1 MLLRRT
7 KGKRRGATLAE
18 TMAGLILLIPV
29 VLFLIDVV
37 ALVIAQTAND
47 ALAKHCARAAASGK
61 DNAEA
66 NTNAQNVV
74 GAFANTFIVSGATLV
89 PGSACSSW
97 STTQVTCVT
106 QVTCTLPVPIP
117 GHATQ
122 VFQTDATEPVVGV
135 LPP

>member
-1 MLLRRT
+1 MLLRHNR
-7 KGKRRGATLAE
+7 KRAATLAE
-18 TMAGLILLIPV
+18 TMAGLILVIPV

-47 ALAKHCARAAASGK
+47 ALAKHCARAAAGGK

-66 NTNAQNVV
+66 NSAAQAVIA
-74 GAFANTFIVSGATLV
+74 AFSDNFIVSGAQLV
-89 PGSACSSW
+89 PGSSCKAW
-97 STTQVTCVT
+97 SNTQVTCVT

-117 GHATQ
+117 GHSTQ
-122 VFQTDATEPVVGV
+122 IFQADATEPVVGV

>member
-1 MLLRRT
+1 MLRRHN
-7 KGKRRGATLAE
+7 RRRAATLAE
-18 TMAGLILLIPV
+18 TMAGLMLLIPV

-47 ALAKHCARAAASGK
+47 ALAKHCARAAAAGK
-61 DNAEA
+61 DATEA
-66 NTNAQNVV
+66 NTAAQRIISD
-74 GAFANTFIVSGATLV
+74 FSDTFIVSGAQLV
-89 PGSACSSW
+89 PAGSTKSW

-122 VFQTDATEPVVGV
+122 IFQADATEPVVGV